1 MKKAVLWLTLLALAA
16 LVPGWHPDAAA
27 ETSETAQAT
36 DGRAYFDLGVFAYED
51 GDYEQALNLFRMALR
66 FDPESAPYHHWL
78 GRALTRLER
87 EDAAEDALNRA
98 EALGGASPG
107 LAYDLGMLYFRR
119 ENDARASDYF
129 MRAAETAPDDVL
141 ARYYAGLSLFR
152 QGRYEEAA
160 PYFVAAA
167 DKSPDLRARGYYYA
181 GVSYK
186 NSGQS
191 DRALEM
197 FDRVKADPNAGQFA
211 DPAREWADA
220 IREGG
225 AAEKPWR
232 VYVKLGRRYDD
243 NIPLDPEDTEIFT
256 EESDW
261 GTHFY
266 FAGRYDFPKW
276 GRFRAGAGYR
286 HYWMAYDDLDDYNL
300 SGGIAHLHGDW
311 NAAPFIFRMTYEPAY
326 YWSDGDSYL
335 RRHRLGP
342 DLFWRATST
351 LTARLGY
358 RYSDN
363 DYFIYKD
370 RSGHD
375 QTVFSELH
383 LTVLGGAGRVF
394 GRLEYE
400 DRSAEAADREYAQWL
415 AGLGGTFD
423 LPWKLEAGVLGE
435 YRAKNYDAADRFFG
449 VEREDDRYSLALSLS
464 RPVFYQW
471 LGVLAEYRYMW
482 NESNINDYEYTRNQF
497 TLSVTA
503 DF

>member
-1 MKKAVLWLTLLALAA
+1 MKRAALWLTLLASTVLI
-16 LVPGWHPDAAA
+16 PGWLSDAAA
-27 ETSETAQAT
+27 ETSGSTRAA
-36 DGRAYFDLGVFAYED
+36 DGRAYFDLGVFAFEDGAYED
-51 GDYEQALNLFRMALR
+51 ALNYFRMALR
-66 FDPESAPYHHWL
+66 FDSENALYLHRL
-78 GRALTRLER
+78 GRTLMRL
-87 EDAAEDALNRA
+87 DSDD
-98 EALGGASPG
+98 EALKVLGKADAFGEHPPG
-107 LAYDLGMLYFRR
+107 LAYDLGMLHFQR
-119 ENDARASDYF
+119 EEDARAAAYF
-129 MRAAETAPDDVL
+129 LRAAEESPDDVL
-141 ARYYAGLSLFR
+141 ARYCAGLALFR
-152 QGRYEEAA
+152 QERYAEAA
-160 PYFVAAA
+160 PHFVAAA

-181 GVSYK
+181 GVSYRK
-186 NSGQS
+186 SGQPE
-191 DRALEM
+191 RALEM
-197 FDRVKADPNAGQFA
+197 FDQVTADPDAGQFA
-211 DPAREWADA
+211 DPAGEWAAA

-225 AAEKPWR
+225 EARKPWG

-266 FAGRYDFPKW
+266 FAGRYDFPAW

-286 HYWMAYDDLDDYNL
+286 HYWMVYDDLDEYNL

-342 DLFWRATST
+342 DLFWRATAR

-363 DYFIYKD
+363 DYFIYED

-375 QTVFSELH
+375 QVAFSELH
-383 LTVLGGAGRVF
+383 FTVLDGGGRVY

-400 DRSAEAADREYAQWL
+400 DRSAEAADREYGQWR
-415 AGLGGTFD
+415 AGLGASFA
-423 LPWKLEAGVLGE
+423 LPWKMEAGVLGE
-435 YRAKNYDAADRFFG
+435 YQAKNYDAVDRVFG
-449 VEREDDRYSLALSLS
+449 VEREDDRYSLFLSLS
-464 RPVFYQW
+464 RPLFFEW
-471 LGVLAEYRYMW
+471 LGILGEYRHMW